1 MLRLQ
6 KSPKLIVCAT
16 LLALPAAIGLA
27 QSAQA
32 ATFTNVQFLTGST
45 AGTEVLNLA
54 SPGQV
59 LTSTL
64 VQYNTINDTTG
75 AKLTTDNGD
84 AKDFTLSGSSTTGAL
99 GKTRAVVGAARA
111 STPLDAVDSG
121 RVGFQHSYTNAP
133 TGNNPGTIESNIFTL
148 LFNSNLTVTDA
159 SFDFS
164 SLNTK
169 GIAWEYSVLQF
180 LDTAGNPFSALT
192 NPGWALGTA
201 SQYGVG
207 PTAGFSGV
215 AGIGNFIAA
224 SKGTVIGVGTS
235 KTQTEGADNGP
246 NDNIAAL
253 NYALVGLTPG
263 TQIGGIRWT
272 TYLEDVRGASN
283 DSTNFTSSLFDFTI
297 SGNTAAATVPTPA
310 LLPGLIALAAS
321 ARRRWKT
328 AQ

>member
-1 MLRLQ
+1 MLRPQNMQ
-6 KSPKLIVCAT
+6 KSLVRCA

-27 QSAQA
+27 QPAQA
-32 ATFTNVQFLTGST
+32 ATFTNVQFLTDST

-59 LTSTL
+59 LTSTP

-99 GKTRAVVGAARA
+99 GKTRAVVGATGA
-111 STPLDAVDSG
+111 STPLTAVDSG
-121 RVGFQHSYTNAP
+121 RIGFQHSYTNAP

-148 LFNSNLTVTDA
+148 LFNSNLTVTNA
-159 SFDFS
+159 SFNFS
-164 SLNTK
+164 SLNTR

-180 LDTAGNPFSALT
+180 LDPSGNPFSALT
-192 NPGWALGTA
+192 NPGWTLGAA

-207 PTAGFSGV
+207 PTAGFSGA

-224 SKGTVIGVGTS
+224 SKGTVIDVGTNQS
-235 KTQTEGADNGP
+235 ANGANGT
-246 NDNIAAL
+246 NDSIGAL
-253 NYALVGLTPG
+253 NYAVVGLTPG
-263 TQIGGIRWT
+263 TQIGGVRWT
-272 TYLEDVRGASN
+272 TYLEDVRGTGN
-283 DSTNFTSSLFDFTI
+283 ESTNFTSSLLDFTI
-297 SGNTAAATVPTPA
+297 SGQTAEAVPTPA
-310 LLPGLIALAAS
+310 LLPGLLALAAGV
-321 ARRRWKT
+321 RRRWKT

>member
-1 MLRLQ
+1 MLRPQNMQ
-6 KSPKLIVCAT
+6 KSLVWCA
-16 LLALPAAIGLA
+16 LLALPAAIGVAQPA
-27 QSAQA
+27 QS

-59 LTSTL
+59 LTSTP

-84 AKDFTLSGSSTTGAL
+84 AKDFTLSGSSTPGDL
-99 GKTRAVVGAARA
+99 GKTRAIVGATGA
-111 STPLDAVDSG
+111 STPLAAVDSG
-121 RVGFQHSYTNAP
+121 RIGFQHSYTNAP
-133 TGNNPGTIESNIFTL
+133 PKNNPGTIESNVFTL

-159 SFDFS
+159 SFNFS
-164 SLNTK
+164 SLNTR

-192 NPGWALGTA
+192 NPGWTLGAA

-224 SKGTVIGVGTS
+224 SKGTVTGVGTS
-235 KTQTEGADNGP
+235 QFAEGSNGT
-246 NDNIAAL
+246 DDTIASL
-253 NYALVGLTPG
+253 KYDLVGLAPG
-263 TQIGGIRWT
+263 TQIGGIRWA
-272 TYLEDVRGASN
+272 TYLEDVRGAGSGN
-283 DSTNFTSSLFDFTI
+283 TNFTASLLDFTI
-297 SGNTAAATVPTPA
+297 SGNTAAAEAVPTPA
-310 LLPGLIALAAS
+310 LLPGLLAVAAR
-321 ARRRWKT
+321 ARRRWKA